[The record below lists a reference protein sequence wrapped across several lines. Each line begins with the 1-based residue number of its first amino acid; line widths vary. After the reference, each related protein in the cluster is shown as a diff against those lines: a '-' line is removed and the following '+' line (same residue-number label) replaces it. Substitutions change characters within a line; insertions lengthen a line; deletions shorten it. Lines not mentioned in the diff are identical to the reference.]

1 MAKLAPPNHSPVQ
14 VTKETDLQITQ
25 TLRSMLR
32 EVISDGD
39 EYMSIGQGIAKRLV
53 NIALYAENN
62 NEAIKAI
69 KEINDRVEGK
79 ATIIQRDEKKALP
92 QIIIAMDDEE
102 LSTINNRIRSAK
114 ESDLNDEDDE
124 ESGFLVETED
134 GQEFIL

>member
-39 EYMSIGQGIAKRLV
+39 EYMSVGQGIAKRLV

-114 ESDLNDEDDE
+114 ESDLDDEDDE

>member
-39 EYMSIGQGIAKRLV
+39 EYMSVGQGIAKRLV

-114 ESDLNDEDDE
+114 ESDLVDEDDE

>member
-39 EYMSIGQGIAKRLV
+39 EYMSVGQGIAKRLV

>member
-1 MAKLAPPNHSPVQ
+1 
-14 VTKETDLQITQ
+14 
-25 TLRSMLR
+25 MLR

-39 EYMSIGQGIAKRLV
+39 EYMSVGQGIAKRLV